1 MSAFLHELLVLKR
14 GIIIVFSWA
23 MISCP
28 IIVNTGP
35 TKSKHH
41 KPYEYRDL
49 FYKLQNVVLLQ
60 LNSNKSTPTTC
71 LVVLSPTP
79 FPHHRH
85 VFLRTGNLLQY
96 DKPCCVIEKI
106 TTRWYLQKKN
116 RSDFFGSYCTSFKW
130 ETKNSKNGSDDWRSG
145 KICPLTPT
153 TEPTDPNGVILLG
166 LFSPTSAHKTRVLTG

>member
-28 IIVNTGP
+28 IIVDTGP

-41 KPYEYRDL
+41 KPYEYRNL

-96 DKPCCVIEKI
+96 DKPCCVIVKI
-106 TTRWYLQKKN
+106 TTRWYLQKKIG
-116 RSDFFGSYCTSFKW
+116 RIFLDHTVPALTSMHYCNKHIV
-130 ETKNSKNGSDDWRSG
+130 D
-145 KICPLTPT
+145 
-153 TEPTDPNGVILLG
+153 LL
-166 LFSPTSAHKTRVLTG
+166 LYHCFH